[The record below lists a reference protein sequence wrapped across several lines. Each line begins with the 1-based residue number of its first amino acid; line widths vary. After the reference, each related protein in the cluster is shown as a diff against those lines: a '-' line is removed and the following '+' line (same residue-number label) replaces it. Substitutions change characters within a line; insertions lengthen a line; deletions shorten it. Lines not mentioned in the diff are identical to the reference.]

1 VIRQEQLQPGDV
13 LLYGPTGIFGR
24 LIALKTWHSLS
35 HCEVFIG
42 GGQSAASRD
51 GLGVAIY
58 PARLHDAKHA
68 LRPTTSFN
76 LPRAL
81 AWFTVH
87 AKGQPYGWLD
97 LLAFLGVSKD
107 MPGMVCSSFATQ
119 FLRAGG
125 VPVFRDEPANK
136 IAPFQFVTSEL
147 LEPVRATGRESA
159 A

>member
-1 VIRQEQLQPGDV
+1 MSPELLRPGDV
-13 LLYGPTGIFGR
+13 LLYGPTGLFGR
-24 LIALKTWHSLS
+24 LIALKTWHALS
-35 HCEVFIG
+35 HVEIYIG

-58 PARLHDAKHA
+58 QARLHDAKHA
-68 LRPTTSFN
+68 LRPTVPFSVM
-76 LPRAL
+76 RAL
-81 AWFTVH
+81 AWFAVH

-125 VPVFRDEPANK
+125 VPVFRDEPANF
-136 IAPFQFVTSEL
+136 IAPVQFMTSEL
-147 LEPVRATGRESA
+147 LEPERARDEA